1 MGTRVTTQ
9 VAADDGERRARV
21 ARLAPIAAFLAVLFA
36 PFALRAL
43 LPRPYDE
50 RPASSAGALE
60 LRIVTPHQRDIRQVF
75 ERGFSDWHRARF
87 GRAVRVVYVVPG
99 GTNDM
104 VRYLSDFYDSRRDP
118 ATRAL
123 PPEASVAPDVDV
135 VFGGGDTT
143 FERELKPFLK
153 PVRLPA
159 GVLEAAFPEPDLA
172 GVALYERTPDGV
184 PPRWIGVVLA
194 SFGIAYNPE
203 LYRAL
208 GLPPPRTF
216 TDLGRPE
223 LANFVALAD
232 PTRSGSAAVAYMMV
246 LQRSMADAEQAFLAA
261 QPEPLEKSEAARR
274 PAYQAAIARGFHDGM
289 GNLLRIAANAR
300 YFTDSGGRPPSDVGQ
315 GEAAAGMAIDFYA
328 RVLEG
333 EMGRERIVYVAP
345 QAATAF
351 TPDPVAVLYGVRG
364 ERELLANRF
373 VEYLLS
379 TEAQR
384 LWNLAPGKNPY
395 LSRSLR
401 RLPIRRDV
409 YEDPSG
415 FADAT
420 NPFEDAHGFNLRGE
434 WMKLFRDTR
443 KVWAAM
449 FMDAGPALTSAYR
462 AVLDVPDSQT
472 RRSLLDRLADVPVQM
487 FEIAE
492 EKAKLDALAAA
503 RDPSAEDPRLAATR
517 QRNAWA
523 DRFRRHYAEVE
534 ARALAARAR
543 STP

>member
-1 MGTRVTTQ
+1 MT
-9 VAADDGERRARV
+9 AAAPVPHAPDTVERRTRAT
-21 ARLAPIAAFLAVLFA
+21 RLALIAAFLVVLFA
-36 PFALRAL
+36 PFTVRAL
-43 LPRPYDE
+43 LPRPHDE
-50 RPASSAGALE
+50 RAASSAGALE

-87 GRAVRVVYVVPG
+87 GKPVRVVYMVPG

-118 ATRAL
+118 RTRAL
-123 PPEASVAPDVDV
+123 PPESSVTPDVDV

-143 FERELKPFLK
+143 FDRELKPFLK

-159 GVLEAAFPEPDLA
+159 GALEVAFPEPDLA
-172 GVALYERTPDGV
+172 GVALYERTQGGA
-184 PPRWIGVVLA
+184 PPRWVGVVLA
-194 SFGIAYNPE
+194 SFGVVYNPE

-223 LANFVALAD
+223 LANLVALAD

-246 LQRSMADAEQAFLAA
+246 LQRSMADAERAFMEARGK
-261 QPEPLEKSEAARR
+261 PLEKAEAARD
-274 PAYQAAIARGFHDGM
+274 PAYQAAVARGFHDGM
-289 GNLLRIAANAR
+289 SGLLRIAANAR
-300 YFTDSGGRPPSDVGQ
+300 YFTDSGGRPPSDVSQ

-333 EMGRERIVYVAP
+333 DVGRERIVYVAP
-345 QAATAF
+345 QAATAV

-364 ERELLANRF
+364 EREVLANRF

-379 TEAQR
+379 ADAQR
-384 LWNLAPGKNPY
+384 LWNLRAGKNPY
-395 LSRSLR
+395 LARSLR

-409 YEDPSG
+409 YADRTG
-415 FADAT
+415 FADTT
-420 NPFEDAHGFNLRGE
+420 NPFEETHGFNLRGD

-449 FMDAGPALTSAYR
+449 FMDAGPDLTRAYR
-462 AVLDVPDSQT
+462 AVLAVPDA
-472 RRSLLDRLADVPVQM
+472 RVRESLLSQLADVPVQM
-487 FEIAE
+487 SEIAK
-492 EKAKLDALAAA
+492 EKATLDALAAT
-503 RDPSAEDPRLAATR
+503 RDDRAEDPRLVATR

-523 DRFRRHYAEVE
+523 ERFRRHYADVE
-534 ARALAARAR
+534 ARARASR
-543 STP
+543 EGSTP